1 MKKIIS
7 ILMSFELILV
17 ILLNCDYSV
26 YAVNKSQAEA
36 VNWANSKVGQSV
48 DYDGVYGAQC
58 VDLIKYYY
66 KYLGVSPVS
75 GNGCDY
81 ANNTLPSGW
90 QRIKYYSGFSPKPGD
105 VAVWT
110 YASSSYGHVAI
121 ITSATTSYMNVV
133 EQNGST
139 GITRTHQ
146 YNYSYGTFFGVI
158 RPDFK
163 QETAPTYSYISADK
177 LNYRVNENVNFT
189 FNTDGSTNTLWV
201 YCPDGSTLH
210 YSGLGDKYSLAFGMS
225 GYFEGL
231 VETWNGVG
239 SKCSQ
244 RISWYV
250 GIPQYAYIYTDK
262 TSYYVNETINF
273 TFNTAC
279 RADYNTLWIYFPDGT
294 TKYYQKVG
302 TKYSVK
308 LSQTG
313 TYKALVEAWNDVGS
327 KQSEKI
333 TFTVKA
339 KNAANPTV
347 TQTTWPTTS
356 NATTESATSVSELTS
371 TSGVSNIT
379 ITQPTTILTTTNKS
393 IAKSKS
399 TTIKKLKSARKAV
412 TLEWKKVSGVKG
424 YQIQV
429 ATDKKFKKNK
439 RTVTIK
445 KQKTNKASV
454 KKLKAKKKYY
464 VRIRT
469 YKTVNGKKIYSSW
482 SKVKRVK
489 TK

>member
-36 VNWANSKVGQSV
+36 VNWANSKVGQSL

-81 ANNTLPSGW
+81 ANNSLPSGW

-105 VAVWT
+105 IAVWT

-121 ITSATTSYMNVV
+121 ITSATTSCMNVV

-139 GITRTHQ
+139 GITRMHQ

-225 GYFEGL
+225 GYFE
-231 VETWNGVG
+231 
-239 SKCSQ
+239 
-244 RISWYV
+244 
-250 GIPQYAYIYTDK
+250 
-262 TSYYVNETINF
+262 
-273 TFNTAC
+273 
-279 RADYNTLWIYFPDGT
+279 
-294 TKYYQKVG
+294 
-302 TKYSVK
+302 
-308 LSQTG
+308 
-313 TYKALVEAWNDVGS
+313 
-327 KQSEKI
+327 
-333 TFTVKA
+333 
-339 KNAANPTV
+339 
-347 TQTTWPTTS
+347 
-356 NATTESATSVSELTS
+356 
-371 TSGVSNIT
+371 
-379 ITQPTTILTTTNKS
+379 
-393 IAKSKS
+393 
-399 TTIKKLKSARKAV
+399 
-412 TLEWKKVSGVKG
+412 
-424 YQIQV
+424 
-429 ATDKKFKKNK
+429 
-439 RTVTIK
+439 
-445 KQKTNKASV
+445 
-454 KKLKAKKKYY
+454 
-464 VRIRT
+464 
-469 YKTVNGKKIYSSW
+469 
-482 SKVKRVK
+482 
-489 TK
+489 